1 MTTFPFWASLDG
13 MPRMRTQIATLLYRP
28 FSFFKRQDEIFAEI
42 FIWPIGKK
50 IAYNFILIESIQFI
64 FIERYNFGYGISSMV
79 GLNYTKSLVN
89 ADSFCAKFH

>member
-64 FIERYNFGYGISSMV
+64 FIERYHFGYGISLMAGIAINISSV
-79 GLNYTKSLVN
+79 VE
-89 ADSFCAKFH
+89 F

>member
-64 FIERYNFGYGISSMV
+64 FIERYHFGYGISLMV
-79 GLNYTKSLVN
+79 GQN
-89 ADSFCAKFH
+89 

>member
-13 MPRMRTQIATLLYRP
+13 MPRMRTQIATFL
-28 FSFFKRQDEIFAEI
+28 FFKRQDEIFAEI

-64 FIERYNFGYGISSMV
+64 FIETYHFGYGISLMAGMV
-79 GLNYTKSLVN
+79 VRDVDFSSGGTKLKRN
-89 ADSFCAKFH
+89 FY

>member
-28 FSFFKRQDEIFAEI
+28 FSFLKGKMKFSQRFLSGRLE
-42 FIWPIGKK
+42 KK

-79 GLNYTKSLVN
+79 GLNIL
-89 ADSFCAKFH
+89 